1 MAEIDTKTLGF
12 ELIHIGINCEN
23 EEEAL
28 KVANLFGLA
37 FGFELKIGSSSVFVS
52 SDIEVM
58 KSTNK
63 GKNGHIA
70 IKTSDINKAIEY
82 LSSRGFE
89 IDEDTK
95 KYRDNKLF
103 FVYLKESFGG
113 FAVHLIE
120 K

>member
-1 MAEIDTKTLGF
+1 MAEIDSKTLGF

-28 KVANLFGLA
+28 KVANLFGFA
-37 FGFELKIGSSSVFVS
+37 FGFELKIGSSSVFAS
-52 SDIEVM
+52 SAIEVM
-58 KSTNK
+58 KSANK
-63 GKNGHIA
+63 CKNGHIA

-82 LSSRGFE
+82 LNSRGFK

-103 FVYLKESFGG
+103 FVYPKESFGG
-113 FAVHLIE
+113 VDAHLI
-120 K
+120 